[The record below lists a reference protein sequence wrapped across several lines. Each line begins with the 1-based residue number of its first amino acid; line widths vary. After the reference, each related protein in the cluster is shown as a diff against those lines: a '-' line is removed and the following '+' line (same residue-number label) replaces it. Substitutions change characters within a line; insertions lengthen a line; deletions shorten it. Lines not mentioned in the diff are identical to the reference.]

1 MTATNQP
8 DRSPAP
14 GIIPEPVHLSRDAT
28 PLSAATEKPY
38 DPKPGRRNPV
48 RIAVA
53 KVMSA
58 LGGEKYMID
67 AYPAAGRDGGAASDD
82 AGTGAQERWAAG
94 R

>member
-1 MTATNQP
+1 M
-8 DRSPAP
+8 
-14 GIIPEPVHLSRDAT
+14 
-28 PLSAATEKPY
+28 
-38 DPKPGRRNPV
+38 